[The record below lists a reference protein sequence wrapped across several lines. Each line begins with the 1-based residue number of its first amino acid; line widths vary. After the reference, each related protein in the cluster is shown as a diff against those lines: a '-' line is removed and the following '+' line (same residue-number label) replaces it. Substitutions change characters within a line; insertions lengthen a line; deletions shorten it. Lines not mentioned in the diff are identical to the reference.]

1 MFMPVPWIAVG
12 GLVLSN
18 LDKIMAVVKP
28 AFTRKPIEV
37 PPNQPDLA
45 RQSELLNRQIAEL
58 QAAASAQA
66 EQIRNLAAQVK
77 EVVAA
82 LEQYSAAAAAHRTLT
97 RRLSYAA
104 LGISILAL
112 GGVVAGA
119 LY

>member
-1 MFMPVPWIAVG
+1 
-12 GLVLSN
+12 
-18 LDKIMAVVKP
+18 
-28 AFTRKPIEV
+28 
-37 PPNQPDLA
+37 
-45 RQSELLNRQIAEL
+45 
-58 QAAASAQA
+58 
-66 EQIRNLAAQVK
+66 VK